1 MIIHLF
7 LLLHDQFQ
15 IVYCCKVGGRPG
27 LRPCPFLSCSCW
39 GALPAVIAPAK
50 WTDEHRRRCFLLKK
64 TQLEKTHGSLAFW
77 HMILAKNW
85 QRWKNAA
92 LKGLHKRDT
101 KFQLQSAFSWKHPCT
116 ITTQRRASSPHLP
129 LLITLASFLLF
140 PHLEIFS
147 HVLPTWWYF
156 TSSVLKRTRHTCGA
170 VILTACFQSVPP
182 KREVLT

>member
-64 TQLEKTHGSLAFW
+64 TQLKKTHGSLAFW
-77 HMILAKNW
+77 HDFSKELTKVEKALHLKASINVPQNSSCKVLSVESTPAQLPRREEQALLTFHFWSLWLLSFFSPTLKSLA
-85 QRWKNAA
+85 
-92 LKGLHKRDT
+92 T
-101 KFQLQSAFSWKHPCT
+101 
-116 ITTQRRASSPHLP
+116 SSPPGDISPPRCWNALGTHVGQW
-129 LLITLASFLLF
+129 FL
-140 PHLEIFS
+140 
-147 HVLPTWWYF
+147 
-156 TSSVLKRTRHTCGA
+156 
-170 VILTACFQSVPP
+170 
-182 KREVLT
+182 